1 MIKIFAKKDEIFL
14 KCKEKIYY
22 FKLIELEKDLEDII
36 FQCNLDK
43 KEKIYLIL
51 DFEAN
56 ESQYYID
63 IFTFYNF
70 KIRKLVE
77 FQEILSMLNEEIIYL
92 GEKSSLHIK
101 DKKIEKIDV
110 CLSDEFDYNG
120 IRSIYVRKENIEE
133 IFDIIE
139 KVKIRKIYAINL
151 LKKDQILIL
160 ISAMF
165 LISSYITTTILYST
179 DKLEKSIQVNRVKK
193 GKIDADILNTKEYIK
208 KLEKEISE
216 NEVVQYLSLEIKN
229 TEYYTLI
236 KDIISYTK
244 KGIDLKSIE
253 YINNTLI
260 VEGQADD
267 YNSVINNFKDF
278 TIDYLVSENDRIGFK
293 ILKEGLND

>member
-110 CLSDEFDYNG
+110 CLSDEFDYNS

-179 DKLEKSIQVNRVKK
+179 DKLEKSIQANRVKK

-216 NEVVQYLSLEIKN
+216 NEVVQDLSLEIKN

-236 KDIISYTK
+236 KDMISYTK